1 MHISRLDIYIF
12 KLTLYGIL
20 VAAGGV
26 CLSII
31 LVDIVEQLRN
41 VSGVANANTFTALRF
56 TLMRTPGI
64 LELALPFAVLVGS
77 IVTFMRLARS
87 SEIVAMRASGVSTW
101 RFLSPVA
108 VLAALVGL
116 FAIFILGPSSA
127 RLNLAY
133 ETQLQ
138 ALTAVATTK
147 TGEGGRTMMWI
158 KDRGPDLQLTISAE
172 AGSAGQYSNVTL
184 LTFSKTDSRF
194 IARYDAMT
202 ATRTEQSWT
211 LFNGVKSSI
220 GAQATP
226 FTRLTFPILK
236 DRLEDSQKNKDATAR
251 AMSIWDLPRAARE
264 AEAAGGSPQRY
275 WLQFHRKLALP
286 IALLSMAMIAA
297 VLSLSSD
304 RFGHRAIMAA
314 AAIAAGLLVYFI
326 NDISGALATAGYA
339 PSWIAAWCPPLA
351 ALFIALATVSYR
363 EDG

>member
-1 MHISRLDIYIF
+1 MRISRLDLYIF
-12 KLTLYGIL
+12 RLTLFGIL

-116 FAIFILGPSSA
+116 FAIFILGPSAA

-158 KDRGPDLQLTISAE
+158 KDRTPDMQLTISAE
-172 AGSAGQYSNVTL
+172 AGSAGRYSNVTL
-184 LTFSKTDSRF
+184 LAFAKADSRF
-194 IARYDAMT
+194 LARYDAKT
-202 ATRTEQSWT
+202 ARRTDQAWT
-211 LFNGVKSSI
+211 LTQGVKSAI
-220 GAQATP
+220 GSQPVP
-226 FTRLTFPILK
+226 FETLTFPILK
-236 DRLEDSQKNKDATAR
+236 DRLDDSQKNKDATAR
-251 AMSIWDLPRAARE
+251 AMSIWELPRAARE
-264 AEAAGGSPQRY
+264 AEASGGSPQRY

-297 VLSLSSD
+297 VLSLSGD
-304 RFGHRAIMAA
+304 RFGQRAIMAA
-314 AAIAAGLLVYFI
+314 AAISAGLVVYFV

>member
-1 MHISRLDIYIF
+1 MLFSRLDRYIF
-12 KLTLYGIL
+12 NQTLGGVLI
-20 VAAGGV
+20 AAGGV

-41 VSGVANANTFTALRF
+41 VSGLANATTMTALKF

-87 SEIVAMRASGVSTW
+87 SQIVALRASGVSTW

-108 VLAALVGL
+108 VLTALLGL
-116 FAIFILGPSSA
+116 FAITILSPAAA

-138 ALTAVATTK
+138 ALS
-147 TGEGGRTMMWI
+147 
-158 KDRGPDLQLTISAE
+158 TISATRT
-172 AGSAGQYSNVTL
+172 GSGDKTMLWLRDRSAENYFTIAAASRSDGQFEDVTL
-184 LTFSKTDSRF
+184 FIFAQKDGRF
-194 IARYDAMT
+194 LARYDAKN
-202 ATRTEQSWT
+202 AQRSAKGWT
-211 LFNGVKSSI
+211 LESGTETVI
-220 GAQATP
+220 GKPPEA
-226 FTRLTFPILK
+226 FLKRFFPIIPEQL
-236 DRLEDSQKNKDATAR
+236 DEGRSNEAAAR
-251 AMSIWDLPRAARE
+251 AIPVWDLPSTARN

-286 IALLSMAMIAA
+286 LALVSMAMIAA
-297 VLSLSSD
+297 VLSLSGE
-304 RFGHRAIMAA
+304 RFGQRAIMAA
-314 AAIAAGLLVYFI
+314 AAIGAGLLVYFV

-339 PSWIAAWCPPLA
+339 PSWVAAWCPPFA
-351 ALFIALATVSYR
+351 ALFIALATISYR